1 MTGGK
6 HAGRAAAEVD
16 RARGFGGLG
25 EALLGF
31 RDEGIDKGAD
41 GSSAWSV
48 LVKRAVRADAVAE
61 GDVEV
66 NQQGGSLARISFVA
80 KAGDCCLNSKIETT
94 KGTKDI
100 KNEDYG
106 KYDSIIPRMG
116 LEKPELLFREISCL
130 SWFEFS
136 LSG

>member
-1 MTGGK
+1 
-6 HAGRAAAEVD
+6 
-16 RARGFGGLG
+16 
-25 EALLGF
+25 
-31 RDEGIDKGAD
+31 
-41 GSSAWSV
+41 
-48 LVKRAVRADAVAE
+48 
-61 GDVEV
+61 VEV
-66 NQQGGSLARISFVA
+66 NQQGGSLARISFAA

-94 KGTKDI
+94 KCTKDT

-116 LEKPELLFREISCL
+116 SEKPELLFREISCL